1 MPKETVRIR
10 RAPKYLPF
18 LLLFA
23 TFGLITAVVV
33 YLNIDEASKGNASIF
48 GLLVTFLS
56 ASGAAIGLGVALIV
70 DGVSRL
76 RYKTVVAERSR

>member
-1 MPKETVRIR
+1 MPKETVSIR

-23 TFGLITAVVV
+23 TIGLITAVVV
-33 YLNIDEASKGNASIF
+33 YLNIDEAAKGNASIF

-56 ASGAAIGLGVALIV
+56 AAGAAIGLGVALIV

-76 RYKTVVAERSR
+76 RSKTVVAERSR

>member
-1 MPKETVRIR
+1 MPKENVRIR

-23 TFGLITAVVV
+23 TFGLIAAVVV

-56 ASGAAIGLGVALIV
+56 AAGAAIGLGVALIV

-76 RYKTVVAERSR
+76 RSKTVVAERSR

>member
-76 RYKTVVAERSR
+76 RSKTVLNRG

>member
-10 RAPKYLPF
+10 RAPKYLTF

-56 ASGAAIGLGVALIV
+56 AAGAAIGLGVALIV

-76 RYKTVVAERSR
+76 RSKTVVAERSR